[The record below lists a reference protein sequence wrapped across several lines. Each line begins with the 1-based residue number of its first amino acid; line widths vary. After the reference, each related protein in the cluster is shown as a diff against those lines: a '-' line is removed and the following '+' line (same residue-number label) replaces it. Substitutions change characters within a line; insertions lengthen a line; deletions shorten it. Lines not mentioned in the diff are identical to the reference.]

1 MTAPANLEI
10 DKREIE
16 KTFNCDDL
24 KPLFSNVD
32 SHIDRLI
39 KILEE
44 KYAVIFDARLALK
57 TRLVVR
63 SPPLELGVPWDPQW
77 NLPYIPATVL
87 RDALQFATK
96 QIITKCFGI
105 IGTLEEQS
113 SVAVLD
119 AYPIHCPYGSSLLT
133 ADYVEVERGV
143 SELDEP
149 EKLSILTVSS
159 GTAFRIVVLVAKR
172 ALSCTEEEL
181 FKELYRLVKIA
192 LKRGIGALT
201 SLGYGTFDVNSI

>member
-1 MTAPANLEI
+1 MTVPANLEI

-16 KTFNCDDL
+16 KTFNCDGL
-24 KPLFSNVD
+24 KPLLSNVD

-44 KYAVIFDARLALK
+44 RYAVIFDARLALK

-63 SPPLELGVPWDPQW
+63 SPPLELGVPWDQQW

-96 QIITKCFGI
+96 QIITKCFGT

-119 AYPIHCPYGSSLLT
+119 AYPIQCPYGSSLLT
-133 ADYVEVERGV
+133 ADYVEADGV

-149 EKLSILTVSS
+149 EKLPIITVSS
-159 GTAFRIVVLVAKR
+159 GTVFRIVVLRAKR

-201 SLGYGTFDVNSI
+201 TLGYGTFDVNSI